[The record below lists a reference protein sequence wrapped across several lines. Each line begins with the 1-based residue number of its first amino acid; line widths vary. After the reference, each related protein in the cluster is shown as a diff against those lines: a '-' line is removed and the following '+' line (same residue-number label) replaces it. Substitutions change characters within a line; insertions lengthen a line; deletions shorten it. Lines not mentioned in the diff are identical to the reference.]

1 MIERRYFYKLSY
13 QDRRQ
18 HAFGVVTLKTW
29 RPDPGHAMR
38 EAIAQLCE
46 TRRWKSE
53 NVVVECFN
61 RV

>member
-1 MIERRYFYKLSY
+1 MIRRTYFYKLSY

-18 HAFGVVTLKTW
+18 HAFGVVSTTGW
-29 RPDPGHAMR
+29 RADPSHAIR